1 MCLVCLTVAA
11 GAAGVAAAVNHIEK
25 KRRCHDKVAK
35 GQESIIDR

>member
-25 KRRCHDKVAK
+25 KRKCHDKDVER
-35 GQESIIDR
+35 QESVVDR